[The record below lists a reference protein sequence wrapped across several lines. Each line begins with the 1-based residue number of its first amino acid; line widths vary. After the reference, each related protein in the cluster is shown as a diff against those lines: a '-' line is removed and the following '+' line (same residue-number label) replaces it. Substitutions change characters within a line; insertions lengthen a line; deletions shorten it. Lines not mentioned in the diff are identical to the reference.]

1 MANQN
6 FAKPLNSRKET
17 FHDERFD
24 ECLVMTQKFYHDM
37 KDEEDKLIKGLQWLK
52 IESNK

>member
-24 ECLVMTQKFYHDM
+24 ECLVMADKFYYEM
-37 KDEEDKLIKGLQWLK
+37 KNEEDKLIKGLRWLK